1 VLALEGRAATDDAM
15 DFLRW
20 KRPEPVPEAAPS
32 RSEGDDVP
40 FGVKDVA
47 SVAPLLAEASVDL
60 SRLKERIEH
69 AKEMDANGD
78 EPAVEIDRSAD
89 DSDDTKQKNTKNEES
104 AVQIDYV
111 VEKIQKVL
119 AAVEAS

>member
-1 VLALEGRAATDDAM
+1 M
-15 DFLRW
+15 
-20 KRPEPVPEAAPS
+20 
-32 RSEGDDVP
+32 
-40 FGVKDVA
+40 KDVA